1 MARVARTK
9 TNFQAEALL
18 QHIQS
23 WARKADVVNTPYV
36 AGLTAAI
43 NSKKDLHIWA
53 TLEPF
58 QYLPYPIVTVGARI
72 VRLVRILTVLRNVL
86 VFAPVALTW
95 AAVGQA
101 TSGFAAYVKE
111 NGANVVNFL
120 DFWQNGYGYIG
131 TEWRIANVAQLD
143 FLIILIVIGLTIYIS
158 IAGSRAAEAQAK
170 LEAEIDNDRTA
181 VAIEISAFLYS
192 KRQVTNV
199 TMNQSLAASLSKLLN
214 ATDALESSSK
224 AIAVTSKNFE
234 KASRK
239 ITPYA

>member
-101 TSGFAAYVKE
+101 TSGFSAYVKE

-131 TEWRIANVAQLD
+131 TE
-143 FLIILIVIGLTIYIS
+143 
-158 IAGSRAAEAQAK
+158 
-170 LEAEIDNDRTA
+170 
-181 VAIEISAFLYS
+181 
-192 KRQVTNV
+192 
-199 TMNQSLAASLSKLLN
+199 
-214 ATDALESSSK
+214 
-224 AIAVTSKNFE
+224 
-234 KASRK
+234 
-239 ITPYA
+239 